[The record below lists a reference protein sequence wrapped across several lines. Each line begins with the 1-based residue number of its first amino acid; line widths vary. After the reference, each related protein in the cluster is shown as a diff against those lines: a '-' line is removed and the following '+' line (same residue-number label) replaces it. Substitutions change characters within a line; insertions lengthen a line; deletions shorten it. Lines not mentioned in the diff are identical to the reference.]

1 MNTTKILIAMSLG
14 LTIAACSGGGSDGDD
29 NGGGSGSSYSGKTTP
44 ATVDDSNNS
53 EVASGVHIASKQAVK
68 SEEGGGLLRS
78 IKGSMNPRDILINSS
93 IEHVNSNLLRDTG
106 SGDYSSFCNGG
117 GSASFEYTSSQDGMS
132 GEYTYIFN
140 NCTYTYDGYS
150 VTYDGTMY
158 WEFDSDAE
166 YWLWEYDVD
175 ITSNYMESYS
185 LNASYECSGG
195 QMLENCTVSENF
207 SNNGVSYRV
216 TNVSFTSTGGQYD
229 FTARIYHENYGYVD
243 IVATDLVLC
252 DDGGFSTGSIV
263 VTDSTS
269 SQVLSLNYSGC
280 DDPVV
285 VTYQGNTY
293 NVDQ

>member
-1 MNTTKILIAMSLG
+1 MNTTKIMIAISLG
-14 LTIAACSGGGSDGDD
+14 LSIVACSGGSSDSDD
-29 NGGGSGSSYSGKTTP
+29 TGGNSDYSGKTTP

-78 IKGSMNPRDILINSS
+78 INGSKNPRDILINSS
-93 IEHVNSNLLRDTG
+93 IQHANSSQFRNTG

-117 GSASFEYTSSQDGMS
+117 GSASFEYTSSQDGTS
-132 GEYTYIFN
+132 GEYTYIYN
-140 NCTYTYDGYS
+140 NCTYTFDGYS
-150 VTYDGTMY
+150 ITYDGTMY

-166 YWLWEYDVD
+166 YWLWEYDID

-185 LNASYECSGG
+185 LNASYECTGG

-216 TNVSFTSTGGQYD
+216 TNVSYSSTGSQYD
-229 FTARIYHENYGYVD
+229 FTARIYHESYGYVD
-243 IVATDLVLC
+243 IEATGLVLC
-252 DDGGFSTGSIV
+252 DDGGFSSGSIV

-269 SQVLSLNYSGC
+269 NEVLSLTYSGC
-280 DDPVV
+280 SDPVV
-285 VTYQGNTY
+285 VEYQGSTY